1 MVRRGW
7 IAALIGL
14 TAMSLCACGGPPAG
28 PTPEEEA
35 AAAERASVAAEV
47 RPGVVELRRWREP
60 RQRVVIDRAGV
71 SAGPVGSPL
80 VRKLFVEPGRLQDF
94 LYFVRTYAPFRQRT
108 GSGELAFG
116 GQGPVKAGPVEQ
128 RTILEWARKVA
139 AEAGGP
145 AASSASYGLVLAW
158 HRGGAVG
165 SCDDV
170 AVYLDGEVRA
180 SSCAWGE
187 EIRGRLRP
195 EPLARLYAWY
205 DQIQPFQEAAG
216 METGSGQAP
225 ARLTFAGHGLRRASG
240 DETAALRTLAAAL
253 HRELAVRRGGP
264 LPPPPAPTPPQ
275 KPAPRG
281 AAAATETPAPEA
293 PGPSLLVP
301 PTTPA
306 RLQPPQALRRGVIP
320 LPPVDPD
327 GVPPSGA
334 PARRPTPAP
343 APPAPTA
350 PPRF

>member
-1 MVRRGW
+1 MFRRGW
-7 IAALIGL
+7 IAVLICLTAIGL
-14 TAMSLCACGGPPAG
+14 TAICTTACGGPGSAPPSA
-28 PTPEEEA
+28 EDA

-47 RPGVVELRRWREP
+47 RPGIIELRRWREP

-71 SAGPVGSPL
+71 SAGPVGTPL
-80 VRKLFVEPGRLQDF
+80 VRKLFVDPSRLQDF
-94 LYFVRTYAPFRQRT
+94 LYFVRTYAPFRQKT
-108 GSGELAFG
+108 ASGELAFG

-128 RTILEWARKVA
+128 RSVFEWVRKVA

-145 AASSASYGLVLAW
+145 AERDASYGLVLAW

-195 EPLARLYAWY
+195 EPLARLYGWY
-205 DQIQPFQEAAG
+205 DQLQPFQEAAG
-216 METGSGQAP
+216 LEAASGQAP
-225 ARLTFAGHGLRRASG
+225 ARLTFAGQGPRTSSADEITDLRS
-240 DETAALRTLAAAL
+240 LAATL

-264 LPPPPAPTPPQ
+264 LPPPTPP
-275 KPAPRG
+275 PPPRSASPKT
-281 AAAATETPAPEA
+281 AAATPAPEA

-306 RLQPPQALRRGVIP
+306 PLQAPQALGPGVM
-320 LPPVDPD
+320 PPPPAGEDD
-327 GVPPSGA
+327 PPS
-334 PARRPTPAP
+334 PRRSQ
-343 APPAPTA
+343 PPPIS
-350 PPRF
+350 PP